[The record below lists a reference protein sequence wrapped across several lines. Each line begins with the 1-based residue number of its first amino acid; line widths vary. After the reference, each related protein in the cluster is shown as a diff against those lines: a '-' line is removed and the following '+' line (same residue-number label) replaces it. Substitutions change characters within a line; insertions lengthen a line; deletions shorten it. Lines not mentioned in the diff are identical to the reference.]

1 MNLALM
7 WTLQDDRIEP
17 IDYTF
22 SSLTSGTLCFS
33 SIGHFA
39 ASQHMLNG
47 LVSAGV
53 IHDGSNLSNHSP
65 IYTKF
70 DLGNIELKM
79 KEFMAQ
85 SKISWNNAS
94 VLAKDNFKKFSMRS
108 LRILS

>member
-1 MNLALM
+1 M

-70 DLGNIELKM
+70 DLGNIKLKI